1 MPRTKKQPSK
11 TQLDPAITTDTITAA
26 ETETTALDITLETQ
40 QQTTP
45 PAAPANDNSGDQ
57 QPPYVPYISPL
68 ERANIAPPTPE
79 QIAETAA
86 REGWAKNN
94 AYGAT
99 RVRTLTQQQIFGQT
113 MKLKQQAR
121 KYNYN
126 IAELLAGPA
135 ENMIDALDK
144 FDLMCYETG
153 LQPLEH
159 LLAVW
164 LNCSIGELDAIKT
177 TANIN
182 ANAKLIVDHQAFAI
196 SVISQMAMQSD
207 KPPVFSIYYLKAVH
221 RMFDNSETAQTGIA
235 INNATINARFSIGG
249 SALHNNARLFIDADE
264 NT

>member
-11 TQLDPAITTDTITAA
+11 TLLDPAITTDTITAA
-26 ETETTALDITLETQ
+26 ETETTELFT
-40 QQTTP
+40 
-45 PAAPANDNSGDQ
+45 
-57 QPPYVPYISPL
+57 PYISPL

-94 AYGAT
+94 AYGAA

-221 RMFDNSETAQTGIA
+221 RMFDNNEVAQAGIA